1 MNFGK
6 ISTFTSGV
14 LALASQKDN
23 DLEIDFIQPA
33 KKNNFENIIVLRN
46 LSDATNYDHLLS
58 TVSNMGFEVI
68 ISDCISEFIAA
79 KASNNGIL
87 TIEVSNHFLQKI
99 VRLSKKLPAKI
110 FVDLKGPEVMIVNSG
125 EKEFFKMSLRLD
137 GSILFFK
144 NSNSS
149 FSLKFNRRFRNLNEV
164 GMIFLSSHLV
174 SLLIWADKYFLY

>member
-125 EKEFFKMSLRLD
+125 EKEFFKMSEYLQQCYENGKDDVEYLYD
-137 GSILFFK
+137 VYD
-144 NSNSS
+144 
-149 FSLKFNRRFRNLNEV
+149 NLEHAKMKDDV
-164 GMIFLSSHLV
+164 FDFMSE
-174 SLLIWADKYFLY
+174 